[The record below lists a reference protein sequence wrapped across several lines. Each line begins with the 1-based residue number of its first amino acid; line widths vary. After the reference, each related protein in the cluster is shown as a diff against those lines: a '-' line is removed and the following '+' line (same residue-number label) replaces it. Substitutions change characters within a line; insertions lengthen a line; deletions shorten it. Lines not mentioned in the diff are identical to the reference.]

1 MKNDY
6 EKFID
11 LMFNFDEKEMKRE
24 ITILELITEKNEKI
38 NNLQAKIDRAIEF
51 VEKNYLFEIDK
62 TDKKLLD
69 ILKGSDSNE

>member
-69 ILKGSDSNE
+69 IKEN